1 VDGIDNNHPVAG
13 IGEFALIDRIT
24 AGLVSPGFVEVG
36 LGDDAA
42 VVGLTDPRVVVTTD
56 MLVEGR
62 HFRRAWSGPE
72 DIGHRAAA
80 ANLADVVAMG
90 ADPRALVVAVA
101 LPSETEISW
110 ARQLLTGIADECRP
124 LGAAVVGGDTTE
136 TDGGI
141 VIAITAL
148 GDLDGRA
155 AVLRGGARVGDVVA
169 LAGRQGW
176 ASAGLTVLSRGFR
189 SPRVLVDALRRP
201 DPPYTSGPE
210 AARVG
215 ATSMIDVSDG
225 LVADLRHIAKA
236 SKVGVELVSSLL
248 PVDAPLKDTA
258 TAFSA
263 DPLLWVLTGGD
274 DHSLVATFPPDVE
287 PPVGFRRIGEVVPGD
302 GQVSVDGEP
311 FTEVGGW
318 QHFGTSG

>member
-1 VDGIDNNHPVAG
+1 MDGIDSNNPVAG

-24 AGLVSPGFVEVG
+24 AGLARPGFVEVG

-62 HFRRAWSGPE
+62 HFRRSWSGPE

-101 LPSETEISW
+101 LPSEIEISW
-110 ARQLLTGIADECRP
+110 AQHLLAGIADECRTV
-124 LGAAVVGGDTTE
+124 GAAVVGGDTTE

-141 VIAITAL
+141 VISITAL
-148 GDLDGRA
+148 GDLAGRKP
-155 AVLRGGARVGDVVA
+155 VLRSGARVGDVVA

-210 AARVG
+210 AASVG

-225 LVADLRHIAKA
+225 LVADVRHVAAA
-236 SKVGVELVSSLL
+236 SGVTVALASSLL

-258 TAFSA
+258 TAFSTN
-263 DPLLWVLTGGD
+263 PLVWVLTGGD

-287 PPVGFRRIGEVVPGD
+287 PPVGFRRIGEVVAGD
-302 GQVSVDGEP
+302 GQVTVDGEP
-311 FTEVGGW
+311 FTELGGW
-318 QHFGTSG
+318 QHFGSSG